1 MHRSGVVIF
10 EEHETDGGQVTDHT
24 EVIPKENVGEEREI
38 RLQLLPDYL
47 YIFWRSPHA
56 VLSAEDP
63 AIPIGACKKEKEKE
77 GEKQFED
84 ESEHKFVEGK

>member
-1 MHRSGVVIF
+1 MIF

-47 YIFWRSPHA
+47 YIF
-56 VLSAEDP
+56 
-63 AIPIGACKKEKEKE
+63 
-77 GEKQFED
+77 
-84 ESEHKFVEGK
+84 